1 MKGLKTTISSK
12 FRYYPHI
19 LKTKQSQNPTL
30 SSIAI
35 TVLYS
40 ASFADGES
48 YCQMADNN
56 KTCIISDKNTT
67 NTIILFPK
75 TDQTIE
81 VTG

>member
-40 ASFADGES
+40 ASFADGKS
-48 YCQMADNN
+48 YC
-56 KTCIISDKNTT
+56 
-67 NTIILFPK
+67 
-75 TDQTIE
+75 
-81 VTG
+81 